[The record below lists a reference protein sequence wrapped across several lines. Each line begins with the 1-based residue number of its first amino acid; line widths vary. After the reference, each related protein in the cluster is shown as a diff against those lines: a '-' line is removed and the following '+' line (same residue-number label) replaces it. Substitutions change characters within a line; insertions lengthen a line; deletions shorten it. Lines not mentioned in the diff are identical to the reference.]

1 MVTAVS
7 YTHLD
12 VYKRQAQK
20 YIACFALVFTSV
32 MFIASQTLP
41 HYFVRIFTHN
51 EEYISLT
58 VWAIRIYTVG
68 IIPLA
73 LQYVVVDGFTGMGVA
88 SVAIFLSMF
97 RKVLYLGGV
106 FVLPVLFG
114 VTSIFYT
121 EAISDFGG
129 TVMSIAVYIVLIRKI
144 LNRREKGEL

>member
-1 MVTAVS
+1 M
-7 YTHLD
+7 
-12 VYKRQAQK
+12 
-20 YIACFALVFTSV
+20 
-32 MFIASQTLP
+32 
-41 HYFVRIFTHN
+41 
-51 EEYISLT
+51 T
-58 VWAIRIYTVG
+58 VWAIRIYTAG

-106 FVLPVLFG
+106 SVLPVLFG